1 LGFNTIDKYQFM
13 KKVLFFFALFFCFH
27 VAQSQVLMSLIFG
40 DKLNSPNIE
49 FGLEGGANFSTISNL
64 DSDYRTDF
72 NLGFYF
78 DFKLKNP
85 SWIFNTGVI
94 VKSTMGAKDIAVYS
108 LNDEKLDA
116 VFGEGSIKRSIN
128 YFNVP
133 LMIKYKFDN
142 NIYIKAGT
150 QLGLLSTA
158 NDMFHQN
165 YYGDDVEYKNNI
177 RDKIHVIDAGLA
189 VGLGYRLKTGNGVN
203 LGLQYYYGLVPVL
216 KGDVDQNQYN
226 RSLYVTAGLPIGK
239 GKAARK
245 AAEKKAAEEKVTL
258 PKN

>member
-1 LGFNTIDKYQFM
+1 M
-13 KKVLFFFALFFCFH
+13 KKGLLIIALFFSFH
-27 VAQSQVLMSLIFG
+27 SVQSQVLMSLIFG

-64 DSDYRTDF
+64 DDAKYRTDF

-78 DFKLKNP
+78 DFNLKNP

-94 VKSTMGAKDIAVYS
+94 VKSTMGANGIDVYS
-108 LNDEKLDA
+108 LNNPELDA
-116 VFGEGSIKRSIN
+116 VFAEGSIKRKIN

-142 NIYIKAGT
+142 NIYLKAGT
-150 QLGLLSTA
+150 QLGLLA
-158 NDMFHQN
+158 QAKDVFNQEYFGN
-165 YYGDDVEYKNNI
+165 NVEYENNI

-189 VGLGYRLKTGNGVN
+189 FGLGYRLKAGSGIN
-203 LGLQYYYGLVPVL
+203 LGLQYYYGLVPLL
-216 KGDVDQNQYN
+216 KGDDSPNEFN

-239 GKAARK
+239 GKAAKK
-245 AAEKKAAEEKVTL
+245 AAEKKALEEKSTL